1 MKTIFF
7 DCETTGVNP
16 VNNDIIQIAGI
27 IENEGEEIDNF
38 NIRMQPFS
46 WENVEQKAL
55 DVNKITIEQ
64 LKEFPE
70 PNIAYQELTSIF
82 DKHIDK
88 FNKEDKF
95 IVCGYNVRFDIGFLK
110 EFFIKN
116 NDSYLFSYLGRI
128 KDPMHIIDYLRTLNK
143 IDVKSSKLSDVCDY
157 FNIDIGNAHD
167 AMADIV
173 ATKKIMEKLD
183 NLFRNIVIKI

>member
-16 VNNDIIQIAGI
+16 LKNDIIQIAGV
-27 IENEGEEIDNF
+27 IEDNEKEIDNF

-46 WENVEQKAL
+46 WENIEQRAL

-64 LKEFPE
+64 LKGFPE
-70 PNIAYQELTSIF
+70 PNIAYNKLVSLF

-95 IVCGYNVRFDIGFLK
+95 IVCGYNVKFDIDFLK

-116 NDSYLFSYLGRI
+116 SNMYLFSYFGPV
-128 KDPMHIIDYLRTLNK
+128 KDPMYIINYLRTLNK
-143 IDVKSSKLSDVCDY
+143 VDVKSSKLVDVCEY
-157 FNIDIGNAHD
+157 FNIKIENAHD

-173 ATKKIMEKLD
+173 ATKEIVKKLD
-183 NLFRNIVIKI
+183 NLFQNITI

>member
-16 VNNDIIQIAGI
+16 IKNDIIQIAGI
-27 IENEGEEIDNF
+27 IENEGKEIDNF
-38 NIRMQPFS
+38 NIKMQPFS

-55 DVNKITIEQ
+55 DVNNITIEQ
-64 LKEFPE
+64 LKGFPE
-70 PNIAYQELTSIF
+70 PTMAYSEIVSLF

-88 FNKEDKF
+88 FDREDKF

-128 KDPMHIIDYLRTLNK
+128 KDPMHIVDYLRTLNK
-143 IDVKSSKLSDVCDY
+143 IDVKSSKLSDVCNY

-183 NLFRNIVIKI
+183 NLFRNIKI